1 MKVLYVL
8 HSTNPDGSTQS
19 FLTMAKGMVEL
30 GVSIMIV
37 GPTPR
42 VEFLR
47 KIEGLGVEYKDI
59 HIAENTY
66 PSINQA
72 SKVVYY
78 LKILNLFRR
87 RMRFYRELYTVVKQY
102 KPDVIHTNCGTINEG
117 FRVSRKL
124 NIPHVW
130 HIREHQGKNTIWR
143 PFPNQKSF
151 ERKLQLSNVIT
162 ITHELMRYYNLE
174 PNLTRR
180 VIYNGILPH
189 TSKIYLWPKDKYFL
203 VSSRISEEKGIDD
216 VIEAFAIFCCVR
228 NDYKLIIL
236 GDGDE
241 SYVQHLKN
249 RVNILGCESYVE
261 WKGYVTDV
269 LSYMQ
274 KATSLI
280 VASKYEGFGR
290 MTAEALI
297 NGCAV
302 IGRNN
307 SGTKEI
313 LEYTG
318 GFLFNTNEEMLNC
331 MHKVAALQETDYL
344 SLMESAQNK
353 AVDAYCTESHVNQVF
368 KFYQDVLV

>member
-8 HSTNPDGSTQS
+8 HSTNPDGSTKS

-42 VEFLR
+42 VDFFK
-47 KIEGLGVEYKDI
+47 KIECLGVDYKAI

-66 PSINQA
+66 PSIIQT

-87 RMRFYRELYTVVKQY
+87 RMKFYRELYTVVKQY
-102 KPDVIHTNCGTINEG
+102 KPDIIHTNCGTINEG
-117 FRVSRKL
+117 FKVSRKL

-130 HIREHQGKNTIWR
+130 HIREHQGENTIWR

-151 ERKLQLSNVIT
+151 ECKLQSSNVIT
-162 ITHELMRYYNLE
+162 ITHELMRYYNLK

-180 VIYNGILPH
+180 VIYNGILPQ
-189 TSKIYLWPKDKYFL
+189 TSKIYRWPKDKYFL

-216 VIEAFAIFCCVR
+216 VIESFSKFCRIR
-228 NDYKLIIL
+228 NDYKLIVL

-241 SYVQHLKN
+241 TYVQHLKN
-249 RVNILGCESYVE
+249 RISTLGCESYVE
-261 WKGYVTDV
+261 WKGYVSDV
-269 LSYMQ
+269 LPYMQ

-302 IGRNN
+302 IGSNN

-313 LEYTG
+313 LDYTG
-318 GFLFNTNEEMLNC
+318 GFLFNTNDEMLEC
-331 MHKVAALQETDYL
+331 MNTVASLSESEYL
-344 SLMESAQNK
+344 SLMEPAQKK
-353 AVDAYCTESHVNQVF
+353 AVEAFCVENHINQVL
-368 KFYQDVLV
+368 KFYKDILA